1 MKFRPRCYKCPKCK
15 CAFTFRKKKCCPGC
29 GTFLLIASDML
40 SDAELAELRSFWM
53 WEPLK
58 QRWDYIRDW
67 EEHKREALRKFEEYT
82 QGRGAGLVRAEE
94 KPRPLTRWI
103 Q

>member
-1 MKFRPRCYKCPKCK
+1 MRFRPRCYKCPNCK
-15 CAFTFRKKKCCPGC
+15 WAFTFRKKKCCPGC

-40 SDAELAELRSFWM
+40 SDAELSELRSFWM

-58 QRWDYIRDW
+58 ERWDYIRDW

-82 QGRGAGLVRAEE
+82 QERAAGVVKAEE

>member
-1 MKFRPRCYKCPKCK
+1 LRFRPRCYKCPKCT
-15 CAFTFRKKKCCPGC
+15 CTFTFRKKKCCPGC
-29 GTFLLIASDML
+29 GTFLLIASDII

-58 QRWDYIRDW
+58 KNWDYIRDW
-67 EEHKREALRKFEEYT
+67 EEHKREALRKLEEHNH
-82 QGRGAGLVRAEE
+82 GRGASLVKAEE

>member
-1 MKFRPRCYKCPKCK
+1 
-15 CAFTFRKKKCCPGC
+15 
-29 GTFLLIASDML
+29 
-40 SDAELAELRSFWM
+40 M

-58 QRWDYIRDW
+58 ERWDYIRDW

-82 QGRGAGLVRAEE
+82 QERAAGVVKAEE

>member
-1 MKFRPRCYKCPKCK
+1 
-15 CAFTFRKKKCCPGC
+15 
-29 GTFLLIASDML
+29 ML
-40 SDAELAELRSFWM
+40 SDAELSELRSFWM

-58 QRWDYIRDW
+58 ERWDYIRDW

-82 QGRGAGLVRAEE
+82 QERAAGVVKAEE

>member
-1 MKFRPRCYKCPKCK
+1 LRFRPRRYECPKCK
-15 CAFTFRKKKCCPGC
+15 WDFTFRKKKCCPGC
-29 GTFLLIASDML
+29 GTLLLIASDML
-40 SDAELAELRSFWM
+40 SDAELTELRSFWM

-58 QRWDYIRDW
+58 EGWDYISDW

-82 QGRGAGLVRAEE
+82 QRRSAGLVEAEE
-94 KPRPLTRWI
+94 KPRPLKRWI